1 VTIIDRSKA
10 LEDPRQSA
18 AHRARVLVVED
29 DLMLRKVI
37 VKVLEKLGYACET
50 ANDGVE
56 ALAAHEKRAFDVI
69 LMDCQMPR
77 LDGFKATSAIRK
89 REIATRQHVP
99 IIALTAMLG
108 TRAQCLEAGM
118 DDYMNKPLQPAAIDE
133 AIQRA
138 LSSGTDRAR
147 L

>member
-1 VTIIDRSKA
+1 VSVADRSKA
-10 LEDPRQSA
+10 LDDRRERA
-18 AHRARVLVVED
+18 ARRARVLVVED

-37 VKVLEKLGYACET
+37 VKVLERLGYACET

-56 ALAAHEKRAFDVI
+56 ALEAHEGRSFDVI

-89 REIATRQHVP
+89 REIATRQHIP
-99 IIALTAMLG
+99 IIALTAMMG
-108 TRAQCLEAGM
+108 ARAQCLEAGM
-118 DDYMNKPLQPAAIDE
+118 DDYMNKPILPTAIDA
-133 AIQRA
+133 AIQRV
-138 LSSGTDRAR
+138 LSSRGDRVG